1 VVRAVELY
9 RESCTD
15 TGSALVGLL
24 TSRGLSNAQAASLR
38 DTWLHHGNFLLA
50 DLPTSFDYVVAPLTS
65 ARDSSRMPCY
75 GNTNAAT
82 PPSMT
87 GRTSTRGR
95 ICRHW
100 AAC

>member
-38 DTWLHHGNFLLA
+38 DA
-50 DLPTSFDYVVAPLTS
+50 
-65 ARDSSRMPCY
+65 
-75 GNTNAAT
+75 
-82 PPSMT
+82 
-87 GRTSTRGR
+87 
-95 ICRHW
+95 
-100 AAC
+100 